1 MFCVGLLMSSVCL
14 MGRGVEDREKEKEM
28 KKKDEEI
35 AELSASAS
43 ENEGEDKKMPFF
55 LPRTHSVKNYYSDS
69 D

>member
-1 MFCVGLLMSSVCL
+1 
-14 MGRGVEDREKEKEM
+14 MGKGVEDREKEKEL
-28 KKKDEEI
+28 KKQDEEI